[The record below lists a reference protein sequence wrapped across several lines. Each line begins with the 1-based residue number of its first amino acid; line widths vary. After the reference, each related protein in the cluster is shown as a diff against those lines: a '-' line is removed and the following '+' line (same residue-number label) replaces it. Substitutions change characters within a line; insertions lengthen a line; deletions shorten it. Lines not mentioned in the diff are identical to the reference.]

1 MSAARPAPA
10 GPGPVERARVVAAVN
25 DWFADAARPLP
36 WREPSTSPWG
46 VLVSEVMAQQT
57 PVARVVEPW
66 RAWLR
71 RWPGPADLA
80 ASPAREAVAAWGR
93 LGYPRRALRL
103 HGAATAIV
111 EHHGGR
117 VPAGL
122 DELRALPG
130 IGEYTAAAVA
140 SFAFGARAVVLDT
153 NVRRVLTRLDRGR
166 QYPANST
173 TAAERRMAARWL
185 PDDAATASRWAASS
199 MELGALVCTATAPG
213 CAGCPVAGHCR
224 WSATGRPAHEGP
236 PRRRQAYAG
245 TDRQAR
251 GRLLEQLRS
260 HEAGVEVEALLGHW
274 DADEAQARRALAGL
288 LADGLAHRSGDL
300 ITL

>member
-1 MSAARPAPA
+1 MSAARPEPTE
-10 GPGPVERARVVAAVN
+10 PGPDERARVVATVN
-25 DWFADAARPLP
+25 DWFAGAARPLP

-166 QYPANST
+166 QYPADST

-213 CAGCPVAGHCR
+213 L
-224 WSATGRPAHEGP
+224 S
-236 PRRRQAYAG
+236 
-245 TDRQAR
+245 
-251 GRLLEQLRS
+251 
-260 HEAGVEVEALLGHW
+260 
-274 DADEAQARRALAGL
+274 
-288 LADGLAHRSGDL
+288 L
-300 ITL
+300 IHI